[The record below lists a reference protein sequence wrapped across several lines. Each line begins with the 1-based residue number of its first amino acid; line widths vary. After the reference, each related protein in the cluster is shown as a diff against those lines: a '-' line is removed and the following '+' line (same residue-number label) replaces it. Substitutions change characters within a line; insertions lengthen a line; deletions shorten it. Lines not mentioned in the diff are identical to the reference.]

1 MRLLL
6 LQLYRWLFTAI
17 ITLRDEISKSKDIR
31 ASYADE
37 QFLKKH
43 DLGSSVEEFETD
55 TDFYR
60 DLKASTWLVL
70 CDYNSAYAKSTA
82 LIDDL

>member
-31 ASYADE
+31 ASHADE
-37 QFLKKH
+37 QFLKKR

>member
-31 ASYADE
+31 ASHADE

-60 DLKASTWLVL
+60 DLTWLVL

>member
-17 ITLRDEISKSKDIR
+17 ITLRDEISKAKDIR
-31 ASYADE
+31 ASHADE

-43 DLGSSVEEFETD
+43 DLWGTQYRLRQEHRTD
-55 TDFYR
+55 RRFIRKPKT
-60 DLKASTWLVL
+60 SE
-70 CDYNSAYAKSTA
+70 
-82 LIDDL
+82 